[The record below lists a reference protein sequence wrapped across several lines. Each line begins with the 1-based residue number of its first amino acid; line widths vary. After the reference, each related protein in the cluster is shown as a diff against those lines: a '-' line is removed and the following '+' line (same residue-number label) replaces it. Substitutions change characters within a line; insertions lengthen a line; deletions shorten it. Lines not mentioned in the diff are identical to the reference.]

1 MSTREGLRS
10 GGMWV
15 LRPLF
20 HPLVLAIVDLFE
32 LFMSRRAG
40 VGPWATHG
48 LIAVNC
54 VHAARKSNKI
64 QIKNVN
70 LRKKNKT
77 RERQLRRDI

>member
-1 MSTREGLRS
+1 MAVLVTRAAEGERE
-10 GGMWV
+10 V
-15 LRPLF
+15 PCPLF
-20 HPLVLAIVDLFE
+20 HLLVLAVVDLFE

-40 VGPWATHG
+40 VQHGVLWATHR

-77 RERQLRRDI
+77 KVD